1 MRWFVRHSE
10 FSDFKESLKSA
21 FSKIKDD
28 LSVVY
33 KWLVYVRKKEELLD
47 KNQKLVA
54 EFTEKTN
61 KKVVE
66 WVSEVIK
73 TERENK
79 KRLMEWIKYLEN
91 QNKTLKKELYEVKD
105 YLKKLEDFVKEELDS
120 FRNELKNKTEQ
131 DNLQESVLPDSMA
144 EEEPSEPETSTN
156 VIMAE
161 NLTRA
166 EKELL
171 KVLYFSK
178 KPLSYEEIAKILGLS
193 YGTVKNRLYRIRK
206 LGYKIDFNVD
216 ADGEKYFFLNEEEK
230 LKVSGR

>member
-105 YLKKLEDFVKEELDS
+105 YLKKLEDFVKEELD
-120 FRNELKNKTEQ
+120 RNELNKRTEQ
-131 DNLQESVLPDSMA
+131 DNLQPLPNSTA
-144 EEEPSEPETSTN
+144 EEERDEQGALSDDG

-161 NLTRA
+161 NLTKS

>member
-1 MRWFVRHSE
+1 MGWFVKYSE
-10 FSDFKESLKSA
+10 FSNFKENLKSA
-21 FSKIKDD
+21 FSKIKND

-33 KWLVYVRKKEELLD
+33 KWLAYIRKKEELLD

-73 TERENK
+73 TEKENK

-91 QNKTLKKELYEVKD
+91 ENKTLKKELYETKD
-105 YLKKLEDFVKEELDS
+105 YLKKLEEFVEEEINS
-120 FRNELKNKTEQ
+120 FRTELKNKPEQ
-131 DNLQESVLPDSMA
+131 NNLQESVLPDSVA
-144 EEEPSEPETSTN
+144 EEPSEPKTSAN

-161 NLTRA
+161 NLTKA
-166 EKELL
+166 EKGLL
-171 KVLYFSK
+171 RVLYLSK
-178 KPLSYEEIAKILGLS
+178 KPLSYEEIARILGLS

-206 LGYKIDFNVD
+206 LGYRIDFNVD
-216 ADGEKYFFLNEEEK
+216 ADGEKYFYLNEEEK